1 MKKGKIFLNEKN
13 DIKIEII
20 RRTNK
25 NYTHIVNIDAKII
38 SITTWRKSKLK
49 FRLNLITNILTLG
62 ILHICSLFSPKLYIK
77 IYCKQS
83 LPNNSDFFLVE
94 DIYQNFTLCKTIYT
108 KSSKRKISYSSNS
121 QNEEEKKLNL
131 IISFEYNSIKYKY
144 EHESNSITP
153 IYFNLSIYKK

>member
-1 MKKGKIFLNEKN
+1 MKKGKIFLNGKN

-62 ILHICSLFSPKLYIK
+62 ILHIISLFNPKLYLK
-77 IYCKQS
+77 IYCKES
-83 LPNNSDFFLVE
+83 MPKNSDFF
-94 DIYQNFTLCKTIYT
+94 
-108 KSSKRKISYSSNS
+108 
-121 QNEEEKKLNL
+121 
-131 IISFEYNSIKYKY
+131 
-144 EHESNSITP
+144 
-153 IYFNLSIYKK
+153 